1 MTNLKKIPDFIQF
14 HWDTTRFINRYQEG
28 LKNAAKPYGIS
39 PLEAE
44 ILLSLTHC
52 PACDS
57 VMKLC
62 GVIGKTK
69 GVISKAC
76 EKLRREGYISGKTDE
91 HDKRVV
97 HYRLN
102 AASRAVVIAAVK
114 HIEKMTEAPFSPG
127 KNAAF

>member
-1 MTNLKKIPDFIQF
+1 MIHPKKIPDFIQF

-39 PLEAE
+39 LLEAE

-62 GVIGKTK
+62 YTIGKTK

-76 EKLRREGYISGKTDE
+76 EKLRQRGYISGKTDE
-91 HDKRVV
+91 GDKRVV

-102 AASRAVVIAAVK
+102 AASRAVVIAVVK
-114 HIEKMTEAPFSPG
+114 HIESMTEASFFPG
-127 KNAAF
+127 ENISF